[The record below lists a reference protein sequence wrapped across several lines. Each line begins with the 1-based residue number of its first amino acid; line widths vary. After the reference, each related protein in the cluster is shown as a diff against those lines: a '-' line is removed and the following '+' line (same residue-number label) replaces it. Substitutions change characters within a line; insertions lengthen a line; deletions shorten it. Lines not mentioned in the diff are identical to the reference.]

1 MIDRIRPVVHAFLA
15 VLTLGVADAAAETP
29 PHHAAMPR
37 ATATSPAA
45 ETPAAPVAQPVAP
58 PAAPAI
64 DTAAITRRTNQEM
77 GVDVGATIAGWQRE
91 LDDLESGLH
100 QQGVRYPQLNH
111 ARDRLQRLRSEVET
125 FRNRLKPRLDA
136 IKAQVDQLG
145 PAPPAGQPPEPEQV
159 ALNRAEINYRLGLL
173 VAGQSAVSSA
183 KLRID
188 QLVNAIQD
196 IHRKNFTTNLFQPV
210 PGVFSSET
218 WANVPAYATTAA
230 SRAGALVA
238 NWWLS
243 VKDQIDAAPIALEA
257 AILWLVLTLVRW
269 HGVRRWRVWTAAGE
283 PPFWRRASSAAG
295 VILLRAL
302 PLVATTIF
310 LYNAV
315 AQPQPL
321 PEPVDWLFYSGARS
335 LIIVVAVNAL
345 MTTVFAPAAP
355 RWRLVPASDRAA
367 ARICGLVLALAVV
380 YGLTTLIYTTTR
392 VVQAPFAL
400 TIAITLPSSLLA
412 AGLVIAIL
420 RTPLDAQHEEA
431 LPSLRWIKALSVPI
445 WALALAIVVTAL
457 TGYLALSRFLA
468 QQLVVTGSILAVVYL
483 LLLWVDGFTQSASD
497 DSALLGRWLKQTAG
511 LEQRRREQLAVPI
524 GLFLKFEVLVF
535 SVPFIMLQWGYAWPD
550 IVDWYRQLFFGFHIG
565 NTHVSLAALLASA
578 IVFILGYIA
587 ARLFQS
593 WLDNRI
599 LKPAGISGGVR
610 DSIRTG
616 VGYIGIFVAA
626 LAAFSYAG
634 FSLSSLAIVA
644 GAFSVGIGFGLQS
657 VVSNFVSGLILLAE
671 RPIKVGDLVVVGG
684 EEGYVRKISVRSTE
698 VETFDRANVLI
709 PNSYFITEKVK
720 NWTFRNNVGRLVIPV
735 GVAYGSDPR
744 TVTAILLKIA
754 NAHPLVMTTPEPF
767 VDFEDFGA
775 SSLNFKLYAYMSDL
789 TRAAAIRTD
798 LRIAILDAFNEAGVV
813 FPFPQT
819 EVTLRD
825 MDWLRAAITEYAS
838 GSYRVTGSEN
848 GGLRSR
854 HVSSPAQS

>member
-1 MIDRIRPVVHAFLA
+1 MIVRFRPVVHVFLA
-15 VLTLGVADAAAETP
+15 VLTLGVAGAAAQTP
-29 PHHAAMPR
+29 PHQPAPR
-37 ATATSPAA
+37 GPATSPTAV
-45 ETPAAPVAQPVAP
+45 TPAAPAAQPAPP
-58 PAAPAI
+58 PAAPAV

-100 QQGVRYPQLNH
+100 HQGVRYPQLND

-145 PAPPAGQPPEPEQV
+145 PAPTAGQPPEPEQV
-159 ALNRAEINYRLGLL
+159 ALNRAELNYRLGLL

-188 QLVNAIQD
+188 QLVNTIQD

-210 PGVFSSET
+210 PGVFSSDT

-230 SRAGALVA
+230 MRAGALVA

-243 VKDQIDAAPIALEA
+243 VKDQIDAAPVALEV

-269 HGVRRWRVWTAAGE
+269 QGVRRWRVWNGAGE

-302 PLVATTIF
+302 PLVVTTIF
-310 LYNAV
+310 VYNAM

-321 PEPVDWLFYSGARS
+321 PEPVDWLFYSAARS
-335 LIIVVAVNAL
+335 IIIVVAVNAL
-345 MTTVFAPAAP
+345 MTTVFAPTAP
-355 RWRLVPASDRAA
+355 RWRLVPTSDRAA
-367 ARICGLVLALAVV
+367 VRVCGLVLALAVV
-380 YGLTTLIYTTTR
+380 YGLTTLIYTMTR

-420 RTPLDAQHEEA
+420 RTPLDARHEEA

-445 WALALAIVVTAL
+445 WALAVAIVVTAL

-497 DSALLGRWLKQTAG
+497 DSALLGRWLEQTAG

-565 NTHVSLAALLASA
+565 NTQVSLAALLASV
-578 IVFILGYIA
+578 IVFILGYIG
-587 ARLFQS
+587 ARLFQR

-744 TVTAILLKIA
+744 TVRAILLKIA
-754 NAHPLVMTTPEPF
+754 NAHPLVLTTPEPF

-789 TRAAAIRTD
+789 TKAAAIRTD

-819 EVTLRD
+819 EVTIRD

-838 GSYRVTGSEN
+838 SSYRVTGSEN

-854 HVSSPAQS
+854 HVSAPPQS